1 MWNRSGITQSQAGS
15 SVLMIPS
22 SRMSCFMFSS
32 NPINTY
38 QRESTW
44 INMNQHESTWLNAPK
59 RDIYTHNPHLGH
71 GNYIRRVTP
80 PLSDL
85 QGSIAILCG
94 RMHHIKEIYVARVK
108 LAKSKYLMQN
118 PMIFDSRTQ
127 LRASISAVK
136 STSTRT
142 TSWHVQRPQDCR
154 QMQLSFFSRCKNEI
168 CARDHICTASTR
180 MHQRSPTLAQK
191 GSASQVTSQLWSATL
206 CRLCLEILGICIQSQ
221 IKEALPERAK
231 KSKKCW
237 RSTVY
242 SNNIT
247 TFFLAIIVIFTCW
260 R

>member
-1 MWNRSGITQSQAGS
+1 
-15 SVLMIPS
+15 
-22 SRMSCFMFSS
+22 
-32 NPINTY
+32 
-38 QRESTW
+38 
-44 INMNQHESTWLNAPK
+44 MNQHESTWLNAPK
-59 RDIYTHNPHLGH
+59 HDIYTHNPHLGH

-154 QMQLSFFSRCKNEI
+154 QMQLSFFSRSAKMKFAPGISHLHRE
-168 CARDHICTASTR
+168 HTHASTESNPGTKR
-180 MHQRSPTLAQK
+180 QCFAGHKPPLKHSNIGLLTF
-191 GSASQVTSQLWSATL
+191 WATL